1 VILYNT
7 WSGALERRTVFLGGF
22 DLFFPL
28 HQKNKT
34 KYHTKVKNGQ
44 NRQKK
49 RFLISEYYII

>member
-22 DLFFPL
+22 ALFFPL
-28 HQKNKT
+28 HEKKKR
-34 KYHTKVKNGQ
+34 KYPIKVKNGQ